1 MQEMEQAVLSG
12 TDRRQM
18 EAVVET
24 LANLGGN
31 GESVAELM
39 HDARNMVTALGL
51 YCDLLEEPG
60 VLTTPYQHY
69 GSELKLVAAAS
80 RRLVSRL
87 GAIESG
93 EESGSASADD
103 NAFEQ
108 TGLSWTK
115 AAPQHPHPITQ
126 WELTPATP
134 IDDLAQELHSDGN
147 LLSALSG
154 PAIRLTVDTVG
165 ADMPVRMSSEDL
177 TRILVNL
184 VKNSVEAMPAGGKI
198 HLSLRQSPTEPDA
211 DPWVTLNIE
220 DNGPGIAADALESIF
235 EPGYTTRTKAG
246 AAKSKSV
253 WTGEHRGLGLSI
265 TRSIVE
271 AAGGRIQAANRDP
284 SGACFQIELPV
295 RSL

>member
-12 TDRRQM
+12 TDRRQV

-24 LANLGGN
+24 LANLGGK

-60 VLTTPYQHY
+60 VLTTPFQHY

-80 RRLVSRL
+80 RRLVERL

-165 ADMPVRMSSEDL
+165 ADMPVRMSGEDL

-198 HLSLRQSPTEPDA
+198 HLSLRQSPHGARRGSVGDVEHRRQRPRDCGRCAGKHLRARLHDA
-211 DPWVTLNIE
+211 DKGGRSQIE
-220 DNGPGIAADALESIF
+220 ECVDGRTPRPGPLHHA
-235 EPGYTTRTKAG
+235 
-246 AAKSKSV
+246 V
-253 WTGEHRGLGLSI
+253 HRGSC
-265 TRSIVE
+265 
-271 AAGGRIQAANRDP
+271 GRTDSSSQPRP
-284 SGACFQIELPV
+284 FGSLLPD
-295 RSL
+295 